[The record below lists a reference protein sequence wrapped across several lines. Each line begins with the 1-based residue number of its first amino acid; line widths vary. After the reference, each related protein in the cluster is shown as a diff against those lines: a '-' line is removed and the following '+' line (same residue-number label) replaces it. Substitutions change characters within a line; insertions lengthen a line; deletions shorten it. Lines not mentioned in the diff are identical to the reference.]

1 MGWDDKGQRSASVH
15 YMIQDLQVNPTLGA
29 SRFIISRDQAK
40 VIIDETNHT
49 FLKHPFLKK
58 E

>member
-1 MGWDDKGQRSASVH
+1 
-15 YMIQDLQVNPTLGA
+15 MIQDLQVSSTLDA
-29 SRFIISRDQAK
+29 SRFTLSRDQAK
-40 VIIDETNHT
+40 IVIDETNHT